1 MSSVVYIKSF
11 NNLLS
16 QFLSDMV
23 KTYPT
28 EKDIVVYEAKINL
41 LAQGNPRMLV
51 EEFMKNILPHKQQI
65 LDCDESYF
73 LNIDNLNLNKE
84 NLEKGLNFKKMY
96 KSSDQ
101 RTKATIIAYFQKL
114 LKFGELALS

>member
-11 NNLLS
+11 NTLLS
-16 QFLSDMV
+16 QFLSEMIA
-23 KTYPT
+23 KYPT

-41 LAQGNPRMLV
+41 LAQSNPRMLV

-65 LDCDESYF
+65 LNCDESYF
-73 LNIDNLNLNKE
+73 LNLDNLNLSKE
-84 NLEKGLNFKKMY
+84 EHEKGLTFKDMY
-96 KSSDQ
+96 KNSDQ

-114 LKFGELALS
+114 LKFGEMALS